1 MIKQEFLRHASALS
15 RNRTLPVGVDSLSGM
30 NIHPRSLRSSGTV
43 GGGVL
48 KVVIYHHVSDRPE
61 PLVDVLGV
69 RTAPDV
75 FRSHIRYFARN
86 FDLVS
91 VADVVSGRLPR
102 RPLLVTFDDAYRS
115 VLDVAGPILREHHAP
130 SVFFLNSGT
139 VQGQRLPI
147 DNLLSL
153 AVSSFGFDS
162 VRAKLRLCYAAAPS
176 AVDLL
181 AGHVASLD
189 QDGAE
194 RLEADLLDM
203 LGVTAAE
210 VWRESG
216 IFMDADAVRELSRF
230 RIEVGNHSMHH
241 RFFRSLPREL
251 LRHEIRESQL
261 ALERMSG
268 APVVSLSIPYG
279 NQIDATDDALEIA
292 RSSGHRAIFLVHGR
306 SNSFRSDPDVF
317 YRTNPG
323 SVRPAMMPW
332 SLQVAPMLRTAASW
346 VR

>member
-1 MIKQEFLRHASALS
+1 VWDQPHPI
-15 RNRTLPVGVDSLSGM
+15 VDL
-30 NIHPRSLRSSGTV
+30 
-43 GGGVL
+43 
-48 KVVIYHHVSDRPE
+48 
-61 PLVDVLGV
+61 LGV
-69 RTAPDV
+69 RTTPDV
-75 FRSHIRYFARN
+75 FLSHIRYFARS

-115 VLDVAGPILREHHAP
+115 VLDVAGPILREYQAP

-139 VQGQRLPI
+139 VRGQRLPI

-162 VRAKLRLCYAAAPS
+162 VRAKLRLRAAASS

-181 AGHVASLD
+181 ADHVASLD
-189 QDGAE
+189 RDGAD
-194 RLEADLLDM
+194 RLEHELLDI

-210 VWRESG
+210 VWSRSG
-216 IFMDADAVRELSRF
+216 IFMDAEAVRGLSAF

-279 NQIDATDDALEIA
+279 NRLDATDDALEIA

-306 SNSFRSDPDVF
+306 SNSFRPDPDVF

-323 SVRPAMMPW
+323 SVTPAMMPW
-332 SLQVAPMLRTAASW
+332 RLQVAPMLRTAASW